1 VPNDLSRPLQDLIR
15 RAAGTL
21 PAATGEAARYRA
33 RLDGAGSAIVLL
45 ADVSSSMAEPAGKR
59 TKAAILHEALANVWP
74 GVPGAVLIAFG
85 STAGAIGSPAEL
97 PSPAGG
103 TALHLALEA
112 ATGHRPRRTVVI
124 SDGRP
129 DCEER
134 ALDAAGRLPGTID
147 VIYCGPDSD
156 AQAIGFM
163 QRLARLGGGRVVVRD
178 VVRMARPSLAGDVRT
193 MLGLPAP
200 GGR

>member
-1 VPNDLSRPLQDLIR
+1 MNDLSHPLQALIR

-21 PAATGEAARYRA
+21 PAATGESARYRA
-33 RLDGAGSAIVLL
+33 RIDSAGTTTVLL
-45 ADVSSSMAEPAGKR
+45 ADCSSSMAEAAGGR
-59 TKAAILHEALANVWP
+59 TKAAILREALDSVWP
-74 GVPGAVLIAFG
+74 DCPGAVLIAFG
-85 STAGAIGSPAEL
+85 STAQAVGSPSEL

-112 ATGHRPRRTVVI
+112 ATAHRPRRSVVI

-129 DCEER
+129 DSEDA
-134 ALDAAGRLPGTID
+134 ALDAAAGLPGLID

-156 AQAIGFM
+156 ATALDFM
-163 QRLARLGGGRVVVRD
+163 RRLARTGGGRVVIRD
-178 VVRMARPSLAGDVRT
+178 VVRMARPALGPAVRE

-200 GGR
+200 GVR